1 VRLIPAAVFAEHR
14 ATATSAPLQASRGAA
29 VVIIAIWIG
38 LALVAVGWA
47 VRYFAP
53 PT

>member
-1 VRLIPAAVFAEHR
+1 M
-14 ATATSAPLQASRGAA
+14 QASRGAA

-38 LALVAVGWA
+38 LALIAISAA